1 MTPSRH
7 SEVRTRPDRATRVA
21 PAGRARAEERAVA
34 EVGGVAAGAIGRSSR
49 REPVEEAFGVE
60 PAKEL
65 DGDENVSI
73 CGSRDDRRRKIV
85 ATYYSK
91 GVARP
96 AEAYTDAGL
105 CGKPHFIS
113 VNQRDK
119 QNVGGASSCP
129 TDTCRNRVTARTSA
143 VSARRWLGRWIVRE
157 ESGASLRRR
166 DPGG

>member
-34 EVGGVAAGAIGRSSR
+34 EVCGVAAGAIGRSSR

-85 ATYYSK
+85 APYYSK

-96 AEAYTDAGL
+96 AEAYTDSRLGGKSNFIGLDRSEEQYIRGTGPRSANARGYGIGARPGGIGRRRGARCRIISKKAG
-105 CGKPHFIS
+105 
-113 VNQRDK
+113 
-119 QNVGGASSCP
+119 
-129 TDTCRNRVTARTSA
+129 AR
-143 VSARRWLGRWIVRE
+143 
-157 ESGASLRRR
+157 LRRLVS
-166 DPGG
+166 G